1 MAGCKKGEKENIIG
15 KRYGRLTVIED
26 VGVRQIPSGTKRHQF
41 LCLCDCGNYKKID
54 RNKLVCNATKSCGC
68 LSRSKNQNAKKRKS
82 TKRYIEDGTSDKRF
96 WHIRE
101 YCREYPMG
109 KKYKNMMNRCF
120 KERNSDYKD
129 YGGRGIKVYDEWSN
143 DFFKFKEWSEQNGF
157 RKDLTLDR
165 IDVNGDYCPENCR
178 WATVKE

>member
-1 MAGCKKGEKENIIG
+1 
-15 KRYGRLTVIED
+15 
-26 VGVRQIPSGTKRHQF
+26 
-41 LCLCDCGNYKKID
+41 
-54 RNKLVCNATKSCGC
+54 
-68 LSRSKNQNAKKRKS
+68 
-82 TKRYIEDGTSDKRF
+82 
-96 WHIRE
+96 
-101 YCREYPMG
+101 MG

-129 YGGRGIKVYDEWSN
+129 YGGRGIKVCDEWSN

-178 WATVKE
+178 WATVKEQNRNKRNTAYLTYKGKKIAQAQFAEDFNIKYYKVDALRKKGLSGEQILEKLEIKGGD